1 MTTQLTPQSPQTPGP
16 RTQGF
21 NAVIKP
27 RREGTSLALI
37 PRLRPRRRRKV
48 NRGMLWFAV
57 VWLTLLI
64 LAAVFADFIPGLP
77 GYDEKIGTFAQPPD
91 GTVGGLLGTDGVGR
105 SNLSRIIYGAR
116 VSLTIAVVSTLI
128 GLTIGVIV
136 GLIGGYYRRGAETVA
151 NIMANTLSAL
161 PPLLLLLALVS
172 AIGASLFGITI
183 ALGVVIA
190 DLYIRVTKG
199 AVIASANREY
209 VLAARALGAGDI
221 RIMVKEILP
230 NLVPVLAAII
240 PMAMAIM
247 IVVEGSLSF
256 LGYGIPAPTPSWGG
270 MIAAGADIMRQFP
283 LVIFWP
289 VVTLFLTVLSF
300 NTVGD
305 YLSSRT
311 DVREGKL

>member
-1 MTTQLTPQSPQTPGP
+1 MTAPVTPGP

-21 NAVIKP
+21 NAVIRPGK
-27 RREGTSLALI
+27 RFGTSLSFI
-37 PRLRPRRRRKV
+37 PRLQRRRPRRVRRTA
-48 NRGMLWFAV
+48 LWLAV
-57 VWLTLLI
+57 IWLSVLV
-64 LAAVFADFIPGLP
+64 LAAVFADVIPGLP
-77 GYDEKIGTFAQPPD
+77 SFDEKIGSFAQGPD
-91 GTVGGLLGTDGVGR
+91 LSVGGLLGTDGVGR
-105 SNLSRIIYGAR
+105 SNLARIIFGAR

-128 GLTIGVIV
+128 GLVIGLVF
-136 GLIGGYYRRGAETVA
+136 GMLGGYYRGAAETIA
-151 NIMANTLSAL
+151 NVVANTLSAL

-172 AIGASLFGITI
+172 AIGASLQGITI
-183 ALGVVIA
+183 ALGIVIA

-199 AVIASANREY
+199 AVIASANKEY
-209 VLAARALGAGDI
+209 VLAARALGARDI
-221 RIMVKEILP
+221 RIMVREILP
-230 NLVPVLAAII
+230 NLVPVLASII

-283 LVIFWP
+283 SVIAGP

-305 YLSSRT
+305 YLSSRS
-311 DVREGKL
+311 DAREAKL

>member
-1 MTTQLTPQSPQTPGP
+1 MTTGIRPEADPASP

-21 NAVIKP
+21 NAVLKP
-27 RREGTSLALI
+27 PRLGTSLTLI
-37 PRLRPRRRRKV
+37 PRLRRRRPRHV
-48 NRGMLWFAV
+48 GRGMLWFAII
-57 VWLTLLI
+57 WLTVLV

-77 GYDEKIGTFAQPPD
+77 APDEKIGTFAQRPD
-91 GTVGGLLGTDGVGR
+91 LSVGGLLGTDGIGR

-116 VSLTIAVVSTLI
+116 VSLTIAVVSTII
-128 GLTIGVIV
+128 GLLVGVIV
-136 GLIGGYYRRGAETVA
+136 GVIGGYYRGVAESVA
-151 NIMANTLSAL
+151 NVIANCLSAL

-190 DLYIRVTKG
+190 DLYIRVSKG
-199 AVIASANREY
+199 AVIGTTSREY
-209 VLAARALGAGDI
+209 VLAARALGAGDL
-221 RIMVKEILP
+221 RIIVKEILP

-270 MIAAGADIMRQFP
+270 MIAAGSDIMRQFP
-283 LVIFWP
+283 WVIAWP
-289 VVTLFLTVLSF
+289 VITLFLTVLSF
-300 NTVGD
+300 NAIGD

-311 DVREGKL
+311 DVREAKL